1 MVSCPFRVITCRLK
15 ELPLPHAR
23 KTILILGQDR
33 GVPRERT
40 ADPPLAAGSSGTW
53 CGKTYISTQDT
64 CRPSNAV
71 DFRSARRPESLYEDA
86 AIRGEPPLAKKQLLP
101 TRFEHTPCCSEPVP
115 EPTALNLAWC
125 SGVPVEPAMALDTI
139 SK

>member
-1 MVSCPFRVITCRLK
+1 PPVGHQLTLKSRRFESKFEDAPGGRAAPSVLLLPWFIMVSCPFRVITCRLK

-101 TRFEHTPCCSEPVP
+101 T
-115 EPTALNLAWC
+115 
-125 SGVPVEPAMALDTI
+125 
-139 SK
+139 